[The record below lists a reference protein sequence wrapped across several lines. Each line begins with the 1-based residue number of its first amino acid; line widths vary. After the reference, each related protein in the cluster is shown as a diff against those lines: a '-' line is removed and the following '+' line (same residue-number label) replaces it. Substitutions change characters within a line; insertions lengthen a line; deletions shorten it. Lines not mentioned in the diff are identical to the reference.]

1 MCQDSFLPES
11 EQGWSI
17 LHPAL
22 SGQKLKV
29 NSYKPH
35 LSAHTTKCGRS
46 IIPSFEMSIRRC
58 FRTSSVPL
66 QVSTLA
72 KFHLVLIVKKSVN
85 KHTLIYMVLEKDF
98 DFLLDKTV
106 LAKNSLSE
114 MVNFPTENVS
124 KKGILLLTKSLC
136 SKWLITVQY

>member
-1 MCQDSFLPES
+1 M
-11 EQGWSI
+11 
-17 LHPAL
+17 
-22 SGQKLKV
+22 
-29 NSYKPH
+29 
-35 LSAHTTKCGRS
+35 
-46 IIPSFEMSIRRC
+46 IPSFEMSFKRC

-72 KFHLVLIVKKSVN
+72 KFHLLLTVKKCVN

-106 LAKNSLSE
+106 LVKNHLSE
-114 MVNFPTENVS
+114 MVNFPNENAS

-136 SKWLITVQY
+136 SK